1 VQIINIFGGKE
12 SIDRRKAW
20 EKVLL
25 LRKPARR
32 HMRVCGKHF
41 LREDFINRKFHEFE
55 VKSLVV
61 YSTFFNSTQHF
72 PKIAIEGICCSF
84 SKVIQK
90 DTRHRESLHQKLQ
103 AK

>member
-1 VQIINIFGGKE
+1 LGKGFV
-12 SIDRRKAW
+12 I
-20 EKVLL
+20 EKTC
-25 LRKPARR
+25 KTAYAS
-32 HMRVCGKHF
+32 MWKTF
-41 LREDFINRKFHEFE
+41 FEDFINRKFHEFE

>member
-32 HMRVCGKHF
+32 HMRVCGVMNQVGNSNFPPSGHLIFF
-41 LREDFINRKFHEFE
+41 LPTYTMKNKTRE
-55 VKSLVV
+55 
-61 YSTFFNSTQHF
+61 
-72 PKIAIEGICCSF
+72 
-84 SKVIQK
+84 IQK
-90 DTRHRESLHQKLQ
+90 KWPRARDRT
-103 AK
+103 

>member
-1 VQIINIFGGKE
+1 MLQWAKKKVDKTKCCVHGCHTRRAKTEIPAFITFHAKIGCKVQIINIFGGKE

-55 VKSLVV
+55 V
-61 YSTFFNSTQHF
+61 
-72 PKIAIEGICCSF
+72 
-84 SKVIQK
+84 
-90 DTRHRESLHQKLQ
+90 
-103 AK
+103 